1 MNKFDFHFHS
11 DYSDGACSVEELA
24 KMIADQALDYVALT
38 DHDTVAGVAPLAACV
53 PEGVTVISGV
63 EVSSR
68 WRKYD
73 LHIVGLGMSLADDG
87 FNELLASQE
96 ERRDYR
102 NERIARKLE
111 SLLRLEVDVLALAR
125 EKAGDGQLCRP
136 HFAQVVVDL
145 GYANNTSEAFKRWLG
160 NGKPAAL
167 SVQWPEY
174 DEVIDII
181 SNAGGIAV
189 IAHPF
194 QYRMTRTKLNELMQD
209 FAEAGGHAIE
219 IATPDIK
226 PDQIRSIIDRSA
238 KLGLVASGGSDYHSS
253 EWGGRALGYFRE
265 LPDDTPT
272 VMDLLNR

>member
-1 MNKFDFHFHS
+1 
-11 DYSDGACSVEELA
+11 
-24 KMIADQALDYVALT
+24 MIAEQKLTHVALT
-38 DHDTVAGVAPLAACV
+38 DHDTVAGVAPLAKCL
-53 PEGVTVISGV
+53 PSDINLISGV

-73 LHIVGLGMSLADDG
+73 LHIVGLGMSVDNQEFKD
-87 FNELLASQE
+87 LLQAQE

-102 NERIARKLE
+102 NQRIAAKLE
-111 SLLRLEVDVLALAR
+111 SLLRLEVDVLELANA
-125 EKAGDGQLCRP
+125 KADGGQLCRP
-136 HFAQVVVDL
+136 HFAQVMVDL
-145 GYANNTSEAFKRWLG
+145 GYANNTSEVFKRWLG

-174 DEVIDII
+174 DEVIEVIA
-181 SNAGGIAV
+181 NAGGVAV

-209 FAEAGGHAIE
+209 FAAAGGHAIE

-226 PDQIRSIIDRSA
+226 PDQIRSIVDRSA

-253 EWGGRALGYFRE
+253 EWGGRALGYYQA
-265 LPDDTPT
+265 LPDNTPT
-272 VMDLLNR
+272 VLDLLNR